1 MRGRI
6 VFLGLI
12 FVAGLLA
19 SGSRSH
25 ATDLEQCELTTAD
38 QQQRYEACDRVQ
50 RNSSSSPRERA
61 RALLQLGHLVQMK
74 PDGFYQAVSVW
85 DAAIAADPTYVAAIV
100 ARAEWFVLTNKGHDA
115 IKLLQ
120 PALAANPGDTEL
132 LVTMGRAYASVGLP
146 ERALDSF
153 KEALKV
159 DPNHVRALFESGQVF
174 EMAGNFPKA
183 AEAYRRAG
191 ENYNPSFVSEGG
203 IGIEHP
209 YLAAARSYD
218 HLGETGKALA
228 LITHVIDHSPSRSAP
243 PYVFEQRAFYNET
256 LGLIDEAIADL
267 RSALRYALPELRMP
281 LLFKRALLYQKGGK
295 RQEAEKDF
303 SSALGNGDRRTILRM
318 QVYLRNHG
326 YNEVKINGLVD
337 PDLTKLISV
346 CLAST
351 ECGAGLGRPI

>member
-12 FVAGLLA
+12 FVVGLLA

-25 ATDLEQCELTTAD
+25 ASDLEQCELTTAD
-38 QQQRYEACDRVQ
+38 QQQRYGACDRVQ
-50 RNSSSSPRERA
+50 RNSSSSPRDRA
-61 RALLQLGHLVQMK
+61 RALFQLGRLMQMK
-74 PDGFYQAVSVW
+74 PEGFYQAASAW
-85 DAAIAADPTYVAAIV
+85 DAAIAADPTYVAA
-100 ARAEWFVLTNKGHDA
+100 GYDA

-120 PALAANPGDTEL
+120 PALAANTGDTEL
-132 LVTMGRAYASVGLP
+132 LVMIGRAYASVGLP

-153 KEALKV
+153 NEALKV

-174 EMAGNFPKA
+174 EMAGDFSKA

-191 ENYNPSFVSEGG
+191 ENYDPSFVSEGG

-228 LITHVIDHSPSRSAP
+228 LITNVIDHFPSLSAR
-243 PYVFEQRAFYNET
+243 PYVFEQRASYNET

-267 RSALRYALPELRMP
+267 TSALRYALPELRMP

-295 RQEAEKDF
+295 RQEAERDF

-326 YNEVKINGLVD
+326 YNEVKINGLAD
-337 PDLTKLISV
+337 PDLMKLISV
-346 CLAST
+346 CLATT